1 MIWKILPGLTRVLFW
16 IVLAWMI
23 YSVFFEK
30 RYARVIHDGRIEF
43 TPHRYIIL
51 EWLLLIYCCFST
63 ATRDYM
69 HGDGNSLSFIVSA
82 CFGVA
87 SLSLLFS
94 FPATIIVA
102 DDGLEQRYRF
112 RKDKQIGWKDIEEIK
127 SVKWST
133 VTVTGKDGTKIIH
146 SPMLADRP
154 RFLLELKRHC
164 GEELP
169 PDFPREPIDGL

>member
-1 MIWKILPGLTRVLFW
+1 MIWKILPGTTRVLFW
-16 IVLAWMI
+16 VVLAWMI
-23 YSVFFEK
+23 YSVKFGK
-30 RYARVIHDGRIEF
+30 RSARVIHDGRIEF
-43 TPHRYIIL
+43 TPHRYISL

-63 ATRDYM
+63 VAGDYM
-69 HGDGNSLSFIVSA
+69 HGNGNSLSSTVSA
-82 CFGVA
+82 CFGMG

-94 FPATIIVA
+94 FPGTIVVA
-102 DDGLEQRYRF
+102 DDGLEQRYWF
-112 RKDKQIGWKDIEEIK
+112 RMDKRIGWKNIEEIK

-133 VTVTGKDGTKIIH
+133 VTITGTDGTKIVH

-169 PDFPREPIDGL
+169 PDFPREPIEDL